1 MIWSAISTDRSN
13 LQNSEAEL
21 GELTA
26 YSKQYIQPLQVFTEP
41 PNLVIPGPSLS
52 TFIIFEFFIF
62 LVVLGYFS
70 MVYFIIKD
78 DVSEVFDCVL
88 LRRTDAEEPLIDD
101 EAREDEYQRADEAQD
116 DYYKKPDQDQLLSA
130 PHV

>member
-1 MIWSAISTDRSN
+1 
-13 LQNSEAEL
+13 
-21 GELTA
+21 
-26 YSKQYIQPLQVFTEP
+26 
-41 PNLVIPGPSLS
+41 
-52 TFIIFEFFIF
+52 
-62 LVVLGYFS
+62 

-130 PHV
+130 PHVWNLNVFVSYTDWRHLILKFFDFYLKDFILFKLKN